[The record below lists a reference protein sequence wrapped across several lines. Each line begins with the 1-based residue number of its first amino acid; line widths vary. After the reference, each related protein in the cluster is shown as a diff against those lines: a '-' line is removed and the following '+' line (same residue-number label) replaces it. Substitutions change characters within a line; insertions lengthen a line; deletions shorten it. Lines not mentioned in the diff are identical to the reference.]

1 MRTGAGLAQRPDWR
15 EALNDLIGQIPF
27 RSGEDE
33 VHLALLFASSEYRDE
48 TGSQAPA
55 SWWAVPAM
63 FYATIVSRT
72 SFLAF

>member
-1 MRTGAGLAQRPDWR
+1 MRTGAALAQRPDWR

-55 SWWAVPAM
+55 SWWAVPARGSS
-63 FYATIVSRT
+63 APAGR
-72 SFLAF
+72 